1 LRTLL
6 SAVAGLVLL
15 APPSLLGINPP
26 SLLGLNEDPI
36 PYEEFG
42 KGFLKEHG
50 NPKEASELPWE
61 KLRTDWCVHA
71 RLGAF
76 DVAYPIAFLNEKPR
90 VDDLK
95 ALCTSLLELEAK
107 WAEWLATEPAKAQ
120 PIRADVQTLQSWVK
134 KWSPGPLAHQPP
146 GDKKKD
152 LFELLSA
159 NEAETKAA
167 ERLAESLCKPDLLG
181 VAPKEGGP
189 LRVLFSP
196 NRRDYVELMGYVGLL
211 DETKRAELWKKEAAE
226 WTTFWVGWDL
236 VVAMQ
241 YPPWSPDP
249 GFRTGLEMD
258 KFDKSGLEQ
267 HAVQQ
272 VANAWQW
279 SCYGDDGVPFFH
291 QAVAMNLAIAVCGEL
306 NALEGDGWGYG
317 TTGATTMP
325 YERFIP
331 GGNPSGGV
339 LPAIPAIGQDS
350 LKKGHWR
357 EGFGKDHFAAP
368 LRKGQK
374 NGLKALPRN
383 NPLHLEKAVLDDKD
397 AHFLLIS
404 EDESVKHVVS
414 APFFGPEG
422 QKKIYPP
429 TPVIVDYREFFRAYK
444 SAFFHWLQT
453 SVDPKDPAACAAK
466 YRELLRKAA
475 ERDPSEPFETLIQ
488 SVYGVPF
495 SGKDG
500 KSDSLEW
507 RFLAWLGAG
516 K

>member
-1 LRTLL
+1 MRTLRSL
-6 SAVAGLVLL
+6 ALAVVLL
-15 APPSLLGINPP
+15 A
-26 SLLGLNEDPI
+26 EDPI

-50 NPKEASELPWE
+50 NPKQASDLPWE
-61 KLRTDWCVHA
+61 KLRAEHYVRV

-76 DVAYPIAFLNEKPR
+76 DVAHPIAHLNDPPR
-90 VDDLK
+90 VEDFKAVCTALLDLQ
-95 ALCTSLLELEAK
+95 AK
-107 WAEWLATEPAKAQ
+107 WADWLAEDPAKAE
-120 PIRADVQTLQSWVK
+120 PVRADVQTLKAWVK
-134 KWSPGPLAHQPP
+134 KWSAGALAHQHP
-146 GDKKKD
+146 GEKKKD
-152 LFELLSA
+152 LAELLGA

-167 ERLAESLCKPDLLG
+167 ERLTESLCRPDLLG
-181 VAPKEGGP
+181 VAPKEGEP
-189 LRVLFSP
+189 LKVTLTP
-196 NRRDYVELMGYVGLL
+196 NRRDYVELIGYLGLL
-211 DETKRAELWKKEAAE
+211 DPAKKEELWKREAAE
-226 WTTFWVGWDL
+226 WTTFWVEWEI

-279 SCYGDDGVPFFH
+279 LCYGDDGVPFFH

-306 NALEGDGWGYG
+306 NALDGDGWGYG

-325 YERFIP
+325 YERFVP
-331 GGNPSGGV
+331 GGNPSGGT
-339 LPAIPAIGQDS
+339 LPAIPAIGQDA

-357 EGFGKDHFAAP
+357 DGFGKDHFVGP

-374 NGLKALPRN
+374 SGAKALPKGT
-383 NPLHLEKAVLDDKD
+383 NPARLEKAVLGDKD

-404 EDESVKHVVS
+404 DDESLKHVIS

-422 QKKIYPP
+422 QTKQYPP

-453 SVDPKDPAACAAK
+453 MVDPKDPAACAVK
-466 YRELLRKAA
+466 WRELLRKAV
-475 ERDPSEPFETLIQ
+475 ERDPSEPFEVLVQ

-495 SGKDG
+495 SAKDG
-500 KSDSLEW
+500 TTESLEW
-507 RFLAWLGAG
+507 RFLDWLGSG